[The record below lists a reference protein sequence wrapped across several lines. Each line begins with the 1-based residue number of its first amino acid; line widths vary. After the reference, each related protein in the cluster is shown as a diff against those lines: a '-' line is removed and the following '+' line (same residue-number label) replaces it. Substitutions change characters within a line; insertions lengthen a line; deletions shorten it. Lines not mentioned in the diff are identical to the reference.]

1 MVGIKARLGHGS
13 LILQPNGTSHPSPL
27 LPFLSTRKAEMADD
41 YKLFKWC
48 NVVVEMMQLLNKTMN
63 PFDTVFTN

>member
-1 MVGIKARLGHGS
+1 MVGIKTRLGHGS

-48 NVVVEMMQLLNKTMN
+48 NVSLIC
-63 PFDTVFTN
+63 